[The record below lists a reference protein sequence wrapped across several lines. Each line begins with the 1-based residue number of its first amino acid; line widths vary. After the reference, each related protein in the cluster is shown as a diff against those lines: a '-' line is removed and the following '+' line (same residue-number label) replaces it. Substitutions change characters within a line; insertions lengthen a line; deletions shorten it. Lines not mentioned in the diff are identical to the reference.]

1 MIHLNLTFDYPDLPM
16 TFQLDMEKGK
26 RLAIVGESGS
36 GKSTLLNL
44 IAGFEQ
50 ASRGELWLNGENHF
64 ATEPAK
70 RPVSM
75 LFQDNNLF
83 PHLTVEQNIG
93 LALVASLHLTAA
105 QRVKIQQISAKMGI
119 EPLLDR
125 RADQLSGGQ
134 KQRVALARTLLREK
148 PILLLDE
155 PFSALDPERRKELQQ
170 LVYELCEQQKLTL
183 LMVTHQFDEVK
194 ALFDYVAYVE
204 NGKIREFKALG

>member
-155 PFSALDPERRKELQQ
+155 PFSALDPERRKELQE
-170 LVYELCEQQKLTL
+170 LVYQLCEQRNLTL

-194 ALFDYVAYVE
+194 ALFDYVMYVE
-204 NGKIREFKALG
+204 NGKIREFKVLG